1 MRSDSLVRRGAARAL
16 SIASAVAVVALAA
29 CGREPSVTVYVSADE
44 SVARPVFERFERET
58 GIRVDAK
65 FDTEATKTTGLAS
78 LLRAEK
84 DRPRADVFWSNEQAA
99 NVALA
104 AEGVTA
110 PPNGS
115 EEAMAAIARWPSA
128 WKSADGTWA
137 ALAGRAR
144 VVVYSPDRVSEPP
157 QTWTALIA
165 PRWKGRIAMA
175 DPRFGTTRGHFGAM
189 KAYWDANALPG
200 YFEAFAEGLAEN
212 DPALLTSGNAGVV
225 DAVARGEADIGL
237 TDTDDVLAAQARG
250 LKVAMAFPRH
260 AREPSTAG
268 GGTFVIPNTVAMVA
282 RCPHP
287 AEAGRFLAWFVA
299 ESTERQLADMPAKH
313 APLVGAARDGD
324 LVVADPLSV
333 DPAASSAVAD
343 AAVEAFLQAVRDA
356 AGNR

>member
-1 MRSDSLVRRGAARAL
+1 MAATMLCAALV
-16 SIASAVAVVALAA
+16 A
-29 CGREPSVTVYVSADE
+29 CGREPSVTVYASADE

-65 FDTEATKTTGLAS
+65 FDTEATKTTGLAN
-78 LLRAEK
+78 LLRAERE
-84 DRPRADVFWSNEQAA
+84 RPRADVFWSNEQAA

-104 AEGVTA
+104 GERVTA
-110 PPNGS
+110 PPAGS
-115 EEAMAAIARWPSA
+115 AEATAAIARWPAA
-128 WKSADGTWA
+128 WKAADGTWA

-144 VVVYSPDRVSEPP
+144 VIVYSPERVKDPP

-212 DPALLTSGNAGVV
+212 EPALLTSGNAGVV

-260 AREPSTAG
+260 ARDASTAG

-282 RCPHP
+282 GCPHP
-287 AEAGRFLAWFVA
+287 DEAGRFIAWFLA
-299 ESTERQLADMPAKH
+299 DATERQLAEMPAKH
-313 APLVGAARDGD
+313 APLVGAPREGD
-324 LVVADPLSV
+324 LVVDDPLVV
-333 DPAASSAVAD
+333 DPAVASAVAD
-343 AAVEAFLQAVRDA
+343 VAVEAFLQSVRDA
-356 AGNR
+356 AGSR

>member
-1 MRSDSLVRRGAARAL
+1 MRSERPERGAPVRAL
-16 SIASAVAVVALAA
+16 ALAVAVVAALAA
-29 CGREPSVTVYVSADE
+29 CGREPTVTVYVSADE

-65 FDTEATKTTGLAS
+65 FDTEATKTTGLAN

-110 PPNGS
+110 PPTGS
-115 EEAMAAIARWPSA
+115 PEATAAIARWPAA
-128 WKSADGTWA
+128 WKAADGTWA

-144 VVVYSPDRVSEPP
+144 VVVYAPDRVTDPP
-157 QTWTALIA
+157 RTWTALIA

-212 DPALLTSGNAGVV
+212 APMLLTSGNAGVV

-260 AREPSTAG
+260 ARDEAAVG
-268 GGTFVIPNTVAMVA
+268 GGTFVIPNTVAAVA
-282 RCPHP
+282 RGPHP
-287 AEAGRFLAWFVA
+287 REAGRFLAWFLTDA
-299 ESTERQLADMPAKH
+299 TERQLADMPAKH
-313 APLVGAARDGD
+313 APLVGAAREGD
-324 LVVADPLSV
+324 LAVADPLAV
-333 DPAASSAVAD
+333 DPAVASAVAD
-343 AAVEAFLQAVRDA
+343 AAVEALLQAVRDA
-356 AGNR
+356 AGNP